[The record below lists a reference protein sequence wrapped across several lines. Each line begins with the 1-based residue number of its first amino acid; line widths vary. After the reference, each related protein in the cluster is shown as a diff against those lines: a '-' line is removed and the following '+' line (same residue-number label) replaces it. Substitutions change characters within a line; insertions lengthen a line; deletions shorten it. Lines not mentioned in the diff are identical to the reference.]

1 MPGLRSLVLLTV
13 LVSAAAPLTAT
24 EIRLLPPHRV
34 YTSEGKLCADFA
46 TGSTLL
52 SDDVLR
58 YLNYGIVLTFTYFV
72 NCYEDQFFFDRNISQ
87 IQVSKRVYYDLWSQ
101 LYTLEIYDPV
111 PRKTQYRRI
120 EDFLTE
126 LESLNHVQI
135 APSGA
140 FSPEKHYYFKTR
152 NTLKITQLYSFLHIL
167 FNILSIFRYKTTWL
181 ESPVYTGAQLV
192 HGFDKPAKR

>member
-1 MPGLRSLVLLTV
+1 MRGFPSLFLFLA
-13 LVSAAAPLTAT
+13 LAFFALPLTAT
-24 EIRLLPPHRV
+24 EIRLLPPHKV
-34 YTSEGKLCADFA
+34 YVAEGKLCADFA

-72 NCYEDQFFFDRNISQ
+72 NCYENQVFFDRTISQ

-111 PRKTQYRRI
+111 PRKTQYRRV

-126 LESLNHVQI
+126 LESLDHVQI
-135 APSGA
+135 APVAA
-140 FSPEKHYYFKTR
+140 FLPGKQYHFKTR

-181 ESPVYTGAQLV
+181 ESPTYTGAQLV